1 MKYVSPIRL
10 KVLMI
15 MFFATGAIG
24 IFVGLFVAPHQ
35 APQAILIITFMG
47 VVNISLGAFFGWVFL
62 TQTQPSDNKRK
73 KKSNNN

>member
-15 MFFATGAIG
+15 MFFATGVIG

-47 VVNISLGAFFGWVFL
+47 VVNIALGAFFGWVFL
-62 TQTQPSDNKRK
+62 TQTQPSNEKRK
-73 KKSNNN
+73 KKRNND

>member
-24 IFVGLFVAPHQ
+24 IFVGLFVAPRQ
-35 APQAILIITFMG
+35 APPAILIITFMG
-47 VVNISLGAFFGWVFL
+47 VVNISLGAFFAWVFL
-62 TQTQPSDNKRK
+62 TQTQPSDDKRK
-73 KKSNNN
+73 KKRNNN

>member
-1 MKYVSPIRL
+1 
-10 KVLMI
+10 
-15 MFFATGAIG
+15 MFFATGVIG

-62 TQTQPSDNKRK
+62 TQTQPSDDKRK
-73 KKSNNN
+73 KKRHNN

>member
-15 MFFATGAIG
+15 MFFATGTIG

-35 APQAILIITFMG
+35 APPAILIITFMG
-47 VVNISLGAFFGWVFL
+47 VINLSLGGFFGWVFL
-62 TQTQPSDNKRK
+62 TQTPQSDNKRK
-73 KKSNNN
+73 KKRNDN

>member
-15 MFFATGAIG
+15 MFFATGVIG

-62 TQTQPSDNKRK
+62 TQTQPSDDKRK
-73 KKSNNN
+73 KKRNNN